1 MKLWGPQE
9 GFALGFVSYLARPC
23 SLVVADCCY
32 FHFLYR
38 LGTET
43 PIWGAN
49 PDEDGVVY
57 LLQDCPHLLH
67 VSMCPGNESN
77 VDRVFHFYSTFIQSA
92 FCFFHLP
99 HVPADHH
106 PHWCT
111 KTRSQSE
118 RPSQGSDTLCTQPL
132 TLALLLNSS

>member
-9 GFALGFVSYLARPC
+9 GFALGFVSHLARPC

-67 VSMCPGNESN
+67 VSVCPGNESS
-77 VDRVFHFYSTFIQSA
+77 VDRVLLLFYFYTVTTLTGAQKHGANQSG
-92 FCFFHLP
+92 
-99 HVPADHH
+99 
-106 PHWCT
+106 
-111 KTRSQSE
+111 E
-118 RPSQGSDTLCTQPL
+118 SQGSDALCTQPL

>member
-23 SLVVADCCY
+23 SLVLADCCY

-92 FCFFHLP
+92 FCFFHLMFLQITTLTGAQKQGANQSDP
-99 HVPADHH
+99 VRVQ
-106 PHWCT
+106 
-111 KTRSQSE
+111 TRCAHS
-118 RPSQGSDTLCTQPL
+118 L
-132 TLALLLNSS
+132 